1 MACTFSCTELLS
13 RSYFLNTALKSG
25 IAVFAIRYRQKP
37 STGIMPAK
45 MKASCLPTRMD
56 MMLAKISIIG
66 ARTAIRVSIINACW
80 TFATSVVR
88 RVTREDV
95 ENRSMFENEK
105 SCTL

>member
-1 MACTFSCTELLS
+1 
-13 RSYFLNTALKSG
+13 
-25 IAVFAIRYRQKP
+25 
-37 STGIMPAK
+37 
-45 MKASCLPTRMD
+45 MD

-66 ARTAIRVSIINACW
+66 ARTAMRVIIMNACW

-95 ENRSMFENEK
+95 EPVDIRGEK

>member
-1 MACTFSCTELLS
+1 
-13 RSYFLNTALKSG
+13 
-25 IAVFAIRYRQKP
+25 
-37 STGIMPAK
+37 
-45 MKASCLPTRMD
+45 MD

-66 ARTAIRVSIINACW
+66 ARTAIRVSIMNACW

-95 ENRSMFENEK
+95 ENRSIFENEK